1 METRIEKIERLLAD
15 HTTGKSTQLSAVSLT
30 AREQKRSSNDD
41 PFLYCR
47 KLPQGALADHV
58 RLIGE
63 TSLIQQLFQYKIPAA
78 RLDELGTSGVH
89 YRLFGRQ
96 VVQMTAN
103 NNTMGASPDIGYD
116 ERPQTI
122 NPELF
127 FQRHTGVNFWIY
139 STTGADRHTSDR
151 LLQM

>member
-1 METRIEKIERLLAD
+1 MLAD
-15 HTTGKSTQLSAVSLT
+15 QTAEKSSSMSAASLT
-30 AREQKRSSNDD
+30 ARGKKRSSNDI
-41 PFLYCR
+41 PLQYCQ
-47 KLPQGALADHV
+47 KLPRGALADHV
-58 RLIGE
+58 RLIGD
-63 TSLIQQLFQYKIPAA
+63 TSLIQQLFQYKIPAG

-103 NNTMGASPDIGYD
+103 HTTGAD
-116 ERPQTI
+116 ERPQTL